1 MPAAFVDHHC
11 HSLISDWATAD
22 VPPWPLWRR
31 CFTEST
37 SERVLARDVPDL
49 LGFRHF
55 LRALGKL
62 IGAESAAER
71 EVVTARDRLAAAGP
85 DAYLRWLLDDAGVGA
100 LLVDTGYGGAG
111 TLGLAELE
119 RAAARPVREV
129 VRIESVAE
137 AVLTAGGPPTDTLDG
152 LVDAFEERI
161 VAAIEGGAVALKSVL
176 AYRAGLRM
184 EPVGVG
190 ELRSAFEALDL
201 AAQARRFDDPVLGPL
216 LARRAAEIA
225 ALWSVPL
232 QFHTGFGDE
241 DVRMPGADPTL
252 LRPLLHDSRTEA
264 CPIVLLH
271 CYPFVSGAA
280 VMAGTYP
287 QVYLDL
293 SLAIPLA
300 EPIAARLVREALGLC
315 PAGKLMAASDGH
327 SFPEMHW
334 WGAIVWRRA
343 LATVLGAEVDRGDL
357 DQPAAD
363 EISSRILGRTARSLY
378 RLRQAGHGT
387 PGHGTP
393 GHGTPGHGT
402 AERP

>member
-11 HSLISDWATAD
+11 HSLVADWAKAD
-22 VPPWPLWRR
+22 VPPWPSWRR

-49 LGFRHF
+49 LGYRHF
-55 LRALGKL
+55 LRAISTLV
-62 IGAESAAER
+62 GAPTSGER
-71 EVVTARDRLAAAGP
+71 EVLAARDRLAGAGP
-85 DAYLRWLLDDAGVGA
+85 DAYLRRLLDDAGVAA

-111 TLGLAELE
+111 ALAPADLE

-129 VRIESVAE
+129 VRIESLAE
-137 AVLTAGGPPTDTLDG
+137 ELLAAGGPPTDSLNG
-152 LVDAFEERI
+152 LVDAFEERL

-184 EPVGVG
+184 EPLGVG
-190 ELRSAFEALDL
+190 ELRGAFERLDL

-241 DVRMPGADPTL
+241 DIRLPGADPTL
-252 LRPLLHDSRTEA
+252 LRPLLHDPRTEA
-264 CPIVLLH
+264 CQIVLLH
-271 CYPFVSGAA
+271 CYPFVGGAA
-280 VMAGTYP
+280 AMAGTYP

-300 EPIAARLVREALGLC
+300 EPIAAELVAEALGVC
-315 PAGKLMAASDGH
+315 SAAKLLAASDGH

-334 WGAIVWRRA
+334 WGATVWRRT
-343 LATVLGAEVDRGDL
+343 LATVLGAEVARGDL
-357 DQPAAD
+357 DQSAAD
-363 EISSRILGRTARSLY
+363 ELTARILGGTAKRLY
-378 RLRQAGHGT
+378 RLDQGGT
-387 PGHGTP
+387 NL
-393 GHGTPGHGT
+393 
-402 AERP
+402 

>member
-1 MPAAFVDHHC
+1 VKRAAAFVDHHC
-11 HSLISDWATAD
+11 HSLVSNWTRAD
-22 VPPWPLWRR
+22 TPPWPSWRR

-49 LGFRHF
+49 LGYRHF
-55 LRALGKL
+55 LAALAKVV
-62 IGAESAAER
+62 GAESSGER
-71 EVVTARDRLAAAGP
+71 EVVAARDRLAAA
-85 DAYLRWLLDDAGVGA
+85 DSDEYLRWLLDDAGVDT

-111 TLGLAELE
+111 TLLPADLE

-129 VRIESVAE
+129 VRIESLVEELLA
-137 AVLTAGGPPTDTLDG
+137 TGGPLTDTLND

-161 VAAIEGGAVALKSVL
+161 VEAIEGGAVALKSVL

-184 EPVGVG
+184 EASSVGV
-190 ELRSAFEALDL
+190 LRSAFERLDI

-216 LARRAAEIA
+216 LVRRAAEVA

-241 DVRMPGADPTL
+241 DVFLPGADPTL
-252 LRPLLHDSRTEA
+252 LRPLLHDPRIEA

-271 CYPFVSGAA
+271 CYPFVGGAA
-280 VMAGTYP
+280 AMAGAYP

-300 EPIAARLVREALGLC
+300 EPIAAELVREALGLC
-315 PAGKLMAASDGH
+315 PAGKLLAASDGH

-334 WGAIVWRRA
+334 WGATVWRRA
-343 LATVLGAEVDRGDL
+343 LAAVLGAEVDRGDL

-363 EISSRILGRTARSLY
+363 ELTDRILGATSRSLY
-378 RLRQAGHGT
+378 HLEDPST
-387 PGHGTP
+387 P
-393 GHGTPGHGT
+393 
-402 AERP
+402 

>member
-1 MPAAFVDHHC
+1 MVMRAAAFVDHHC
-11 HSLISDWATAD
+11 HSLVETWAKAD
-22 VPPWPLWRR
+22 TPPWPSWRR

-49 LGFRHF
+49 LSYRHF

-62 IGAESAAER
+62 VGAESSGER
-71 EVVTARDRLAAAGP
+71 EVVSARDRLAGADP
-85 DAYLRWLLDDAGVGA
+85 EAYLRRLLDDAGVAA
-100 LLVDTGYGGAG
+100 LLVDTGYGGAAM
-111 TLGLAELE
+111 LAPTDLE
-119 RAAARPVREV
+119 RASGRPVREV

-137 AVLTAGGPPTDTLDG
+137 TLLAAGGASTDTLNG

-161 VAAIEGGAVALKSVL
+161 VEAIDTGAVALKSVL

-184 EPVGVG
+184 ETSGVG
-190 ELRSAFEALDL
+190 ELRSAFERLDI

-216 LARRAAEIA
+216 LVRRAAEVA

-241 DVRMPGADPTL
+241 DIRLPGADPTL
-252 LRPLLHDSRTEA
+252 LRPLLHDPRTEA

-271 CYPFVSGAA
+271 CYPFVGGAA
-280 VMAGTYP
+280 AMAAAYP

-300 EPIAARLVREALGLC
+300 EPIAAELVREALGLC
-315 PAGKLMAASDGH
+315 PAGKLLAASDGH

-334 WGAIVWRRA
+334 WGATVWRRA
-343 LATVLGAEVDRGDL
+343 LAEVLAAEVDRGDL

-363 EISSRILGRTARSLY
+363 DLSDRILGTTAKRLYSLEETPGT
-378 RLRQAGHGT
+378 QTQGT
-387 PGHGTP
+387 P
-393 GHGTPGHGT
+393 
-402 AERP
+402 ERS

>member
-1 MPAAFVDHHC
+1 MPAAAFVDHHC
-11 HSLISDWATAD
+11 HSLVASWAQAD
-22 VPPWPLWRR
+22 VPPWPPWRR
-31 CFTEST
+31 CFTDST

-49 LGFRHF
+49 LGYRHF
-55 LRALGKL
+55 LRALGEL
-62 IGAESAAER
+62 IG
-71 EVVTARDRLAAAGP
+71 VVAARDRLTKANP
-85 DAYLRWLLDDAGVGA
+85 DAYLRRLLDDADVAA

-111 TLGLAELE
+111 TVALADLE
-119 RAAARPVREV
+119 RAASRPVREV

-137 AVLTAGGPPTDTLDG
+137 EVLARGGPPTDTLDG

-161 VAAIEGGAVALKSVL
+161 VEAIEGGAVALKSVL

-184 EPVGVG
+184 RSTSVG
-190 ELRSAFEALDL
+190 ELRGAFERLDL
-201 AAQARRFDDPVLGPL
+201 PAQSRRFDDPALGPM

-241 DVRMPGADPTL
+241 DIRLPGADPTL
-252 LRPLLHDSRTEA
+252 LWPLLHDARTEA

-271 CYPFVSGAA
+271 CYPFVGAA
-280 VMAGTYP
+280 AAMAAAYP

-300 EPIAARLVREALGLC
+300 EPIAADLVREALGLC
-315 PAGKLMAASDGH
+315 PAGKLLAASDGH

-334 WGAIVWRRA
+334 WGATVWRRA
-343 LATVLGAEVDRGDL
+343 LATVLGDEVARSDL

-363 EISSRILGRTARSLY
+363 EISVRILGGTATHLY
-378 RLRQAGHGT
+378 RLADT
-387 PGHGTP
+387 PET
-393 GHGTPGHGT
+393 
-402 AERP
+402 

>member
-1 MPAAFVDHHC
+1 MSPAGFVDHHC
-11 HSLISDWATAD
+11 HSLVSDWAEAD
-22 VPPWPLWRR
+22 VPPWPAWRR

-37 SERVLARDVPDL
+37 SERVLGRDVPDL
-49 LGFRHF
+49 LGYRHF
-55 LRALGKL
+55 LRTLGER
-62 IGAESAAER
+62 IGTESAGER
-71 EVVTARDRLAAAGP
+71 DVVTARDRLARADP
-85 DAYLRWLLDDAGVGA
+85 EAYLRWLLDDAGISA

-111 TLGLAELE
+111 ALALGALE
-119 RAAARPVREV
+119 SAVARPVWEV

-137 AVLTAGGPPTDTLDG
+137 AVLAAGGPPTDTLDG

-161 VAAIEGGAVALKSVL
+161 VEAIEGGAVALKSVL

-184 EPVGVG
+184 EPVGLG
-190 ELRSAFEALDL
+190 ELRSAFERLDL

-241 DVRMPGADPTL
+241 DISLPAADPAL
-252 LRPLLHDSRTEA
+252 LRPLLHDPRTEA

-271 CYPFVSGAA
+271 CYPFVGGAA
-280 VMAGTYP
+280 AMAGAYP

-300 EPIAARLVREALGLC
+300 EPVAAELVREALGLC
-315 PAGKLMAASDGH
+315 PIGKLLAASDGH

-334 WGAIVWRRA
+334 WGATVWRRA

-357 DQPAAD
+357 DKSTA
-363 EISSRILGRTARSLY
+363 EETTSRILGGTARALY
-378 RLRQAGHGT
+378 HLDQPRPDALGHGT
-387 PGHGTP
+387 P
-393 GHGTPGHGT
+393 
-402 AERP
+402 